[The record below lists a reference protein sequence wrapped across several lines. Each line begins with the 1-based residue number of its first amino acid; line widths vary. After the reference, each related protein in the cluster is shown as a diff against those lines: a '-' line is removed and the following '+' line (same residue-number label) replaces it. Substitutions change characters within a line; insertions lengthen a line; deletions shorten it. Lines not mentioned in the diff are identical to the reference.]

1 MGLSTVLGLKPQG
14 FFIPYRHADGLDGPI
29 PTYQPFEAM
38 FATAEPVFTAV
49 LNLIDDFSE
58 ELLNF
63 GGEPPE
69 PRWDQGW
76 FSRLDGAAAYVMV
89 RQCQPHRI
97 VEVGSGHSTRFMVRA
112 LFDGQIGC
120 AFTAIDPAPR
130 ADIAR
135 LSLNHVPSLVQEA
148 PIEPFAELEPGD
160 ILFVD
165 SSHLAQPGTDVDW
178 LVTRILPCLPE
189 GVLVHFHDI
198 CLPDDYF
205 DEWAWRGYN
214 EQQVVA
220 ALLAGGGFRPLF
232 ASHYVA
238 TRMAETVAAG
248 AAGRIPI
255 IEGGR
260 EASLWLEKT
269 GPAVADWTAV

>member
-1 MGLSTVLGLKPQG
+1 MGLATVLGLKRQG
-14 FFIPYRHADGLDGPI
+14 FFIPYRHADSLPAVV
-29 PTYQPFEAM
+29 PSYAPFEAL
-38 FATAEPVFTAV
+38 FAAAEPVFGAV
-49 LNLIDDFSE
+49 LDLIDDFSDI
-58 ELLNF
+58 LMSL
-63 GGEPPE
+63 GGDPPE

-89 RQCQPHRI
+89 RQCQPRRI
-97 VEVGSGHSTRFMVRA
+97 VEVGSGHSTRFLVRA
-112 LFDGQIGC
+112 LFDGEIGC
-120 AFTAIDPAPR
+120 DFTAIDPAPR

-135 LSLNHVPSLVQEA
+135 LSLNHIPTLVQDA
-148 PIEPFAELEPGD
+148 PIAPFAELEAGD

-178 LVTRILPCLPE
+178 LVSRILPCLPE

-205 DEWAWRGYN
+205 ADWAWRGYN

-220 ALLAGGGFRPLF
+220 ALLASGGFRPLF
-232 ASHYVA
+232 SSHYVA
-238 TRMAETVAAG
+238 TRMAELVAAG

-255 IEGGR
+255 IDGGR
-260 EASLWLEKT
+260 ETSLWMEKT
-269 GPAVADWTAV
+269 GPAVAEW

>member
-14 FFIPYRHADGLDGPI
+14 FFIPYRHADQLAAEV
-29 PTYQPFEAM
+29 PTYAPFEAL
-38 FATAEPVFTAV
+38 FHATEPVFAAV
-49 LNLIDDFSE
+49 LDLIDDVSDV
-58 ELLNF
+58 LIGL

-69 PRWDQGW
+69 PRWQQGW

-89 RQCQPHRI
+89 RQCQPRRI
-97 VEVGSGHSTRFMVRA
+97 VEIGSGHSTRFMVRA

-120 AFTAIDPAPR
+120 DFTAIDPTPR

-135 LSLNHVPSLVQEA
+135 LSLNHIPSLVQDA
-148 PIEPFAELEPGD
+148 PIEPFAALEAGD
-160 ILFVD
+160 ILFID
-165 SSHLAQPGTDVDW
+165 SSHLVQPGTDVDW
-178 LVTRILPCLPE
+178 LVGRVLPCLPE

-205 DEWAWRGYN
+205 ADWAWRGYN

-220 ALLAGGGFRPLF
+220 ALLGAGGFRPLF

-238 TRMAETVAAG
+238 TRMAEMVAAG
-248 AAGRIPI
+248 GAGRIPI
-255 IEGGR
+255 IDGGR
-260 EASLWLEKT
+260 ETSLWLEKT
-269 GPAVADWTAV
+269 SPAAVDW